1 MWGNNNKKKK
11 SFFERITGSIRM
23 KERDDDFEDDED
35 LEDEDDSDSFTIK
48 SKKLNVKGEIGKERN
63 WEEDIEQ
70 EGQLSVDVYQTPS
83 EIIVVSMVAG
93 VRPEDLQIN
102 ISRDMIV
109 IRGKR
114 EENRTIS
121 DENFFT
127 RELYWGTF
135 SRTILLPQE
144 VEPEEADATEKHGL
158 LVIRLPKIDKGK
170 KSTLRVKS
178 I

>member
-1 MWGNNNKKKK
+1 MWNNNNKKKRTL
-11 SFFERITGSIRM
+11 FQRITGSIRM
-23 KERDDDFEDDED
+23 KDHNEDD
-35 LEDEDDSDSFTIK
+35 LEDEIEEDEESPITLRG
-48 SKKLNVKGEIGKERN
+48 KKISVKGEAGSERS
-63 WEEDIEQ
+63 WDEEVEQ

-102 ISRDMIV
+102 ITRDMIT

-121 DENFFT
+121 EENFFT

-144 VEPEEADATEKHGL
+144 IEPEEADATEKHGL
-158 LVIRLPKIDKGK
+158 LIIRLPKIDKGK

>member
-1 MWGNNNKKKK
+1 MWGNNKKKR
-11 SFFERITGSIRM
+11 SLFQRITGSIRM
-23 KERDDDFEDDED
+23 KDNE
-35 LEDEDDSDSFTIK
+35 EDEVENDYEEESYEASVNNT
-48 SKKLNVKGEIGKERN
+48 KKLNVKSGNGNERGT
-63 WEEDIEQ
+63 WEEEVEP

-83 EIIVVSMVAG
+83 EIVVVSMVAG

-102 ISRDMIV
+102 ITREMIT

-127 RELYWGTF
+127 QELYWGTF

-144 VEPEEADATEKHGL
+144 VEPEEAEATEKHGL
-158 LVIRLPKIDKGK
+158 LIIRLPKIDKGK
-170 KSTLRVKS
+170 KSTVRVKS

>member
-1 MWGNNNKKKK
+1 MWSNNNKKKK

-23 KERDDDFEDDED
+23 KEKDDDFEDDED
-35 LEDEDDSDSFTIK
+35 LEDEDDSDSFPIK
-48 SKKLNVKGEIGKERN
+48 SKKVSVKGEFGKERN
-63 WEEDIEQ
+63 WEEDVEQ

>member
-1 MWGNNNKKKK
+1 MWGNNKKKR
-11 SFFERITGSIRM
+11 SLFQRITGSIRM
-23 KERDDDFEDDED
+23 KDKDEDDFE
-35 LEDEDDSDSFTIK
+35 EDEIEEDEEETNSFSTK
-48 SKKLNVKGEIGKERN
+48 SKKLTVRGGLGDDKN
-63 WEEDIEQ
+63 WEEEMET

-83 EIIVVSMVAG
+83 EIIVVSMTAG

-102 ISRDMIV
+102 ITRDMIT

-127 RELYWGTF
+127 RELYWGAF

-144 VEPEEADATEKHGL
+144 VEPEEAEATEKHGL
-158 LVIRLPKIDKGK
+158 LIIRLPKIDKGK